1 MPCHDDMASSHKTLL
16 YLIRHGATA
25 ANERRPYVLQGSNV
39 DNPLSEMGERQAE
52 AVAEL
57 LSRIQLSAIY
67 CSQMTRAQQTARAI
81 ASRHRFEP
89 TPLESIQEV
98 NVGQWEGLSW
108 VEIEARHREHY
119 EAFHAS
125 PGTVAYLGGES
136 YANVLARAE
145 PIFTALFQRHIGEQ
159 FAVVAHNVV
168 NRAYL
173 SHLLGLDINL
183 AKNVEQTNTCVNVV
197 EWDHERNKGSVVTL
211 NANFHVPGVLG

>member
-1 MPCHDDMASSHKTLL
+1 MTSSRKTLL
-16 YLIRHGATA
+16 YLVRHGATA

-39 DNPLSEMGERQAE
+39 DNPLSETGERQAS

-57 LSRIQLSAIY
+57 LSRLPLTAVY

-81 ASRHRFEP
+81 ARHHRFEP
-89 TPLESIQEV
+89 TPIESIQEV
-98 NVGQWEGLSW
+98 NVGQWEGMSW
-108 VEIEARHREHY
+108 VEIEAQHREHY
-119 EAFHAS
+119 AAFHAS
-125 PGTVAYLGGES
+125 PGTVTYLGGES

-145 PIFTALFQRHIGEQ
+145 PIFTSLFQRHVGEQ

-183 AKNVEQTNTCVNVV
+183 AKNIEQANTCVNIV
-197 EWDHERNKGSVVTL
+197 EWDHDRDKGNVVTL